1 MPIWRPCSKGRRAS
15 DPATGAEVPAGTS
28 GRDAGRRSVPPPRSG
43 GLKSVHGIAWYRAF
57 LTKKPISTR
66 RFRACRRIAGPP
78 TVGTADRS
86 LLTCSE
92 FQLTKFPPLS
102 PAYALS
108 AENHLRAL
116 GNAHYNDTHSP
127 QDKRHLRL

>member
-1 MPIWRPCSKGRRAS
+1 MLQGRRAA
-15 DPATGAEVPAGTS
+15 DPATGAEVPAGM
-28 GRDAGRRSVPPPRSG
+28 RDGAPSRRRVQA

-57 LTKKPISTR
+57 LTKNRISTR

-92 FQLTKFPPLS
+92 FQLTKFPPLIPS
-102 PAYALS
+102 I
-108 AENHLRAL
+108 RAV
-116 GNAHYNDTHSP
+116 G
-127 QDKRHLRL
+127 